1 MTTELKV
8 CSKCHLE
15 LPIDQFTVTNQ
26 LKGWRRGFCRACEAA
41 RVRAYYAANADY
53 RAKTAA
59 NSVKWQKANP
69 QKAAR
74 IRRGTMLKRK
84 YDLTHEQFDQL
95 LAAQGGCC
103 ALCKAAHHGVT
114 GADKRNNH
122 VGKHQWLEASWRVDH
137 NHETDEV
144 RGLLCHNCNTRLGS
158 YEALMREVGEE
169 AVLDYL
175 TRPSPVLFLIPV
187 ESAAD
192 IRATARFV
200 ADLPPR
206 YTHGNCEVCGEAQ
219 HAGGLCFKH
228 YMRKRRTGD
237 AGGVEPRP
245 KGTLKGGTHYKTV
258 LTEEQ
263 AREIK
268 FSTEKGVVLAAR
280 YGVKPAVVSSIRLGL
295 TWKHIEQDA
304 A

>member
-1 MTTELKV
+1 METEVRV

-15 LPIDQFTVTNQ
+15 LPTDQFTVTD
-26 LKGWRRGFCRACEAA
+26 KASGKRRAHCRVCESA
-41 RVRAYYAANADY
+41 RVRTYYAANPDY

-59 NSVKWQKANP
+59 NSAKWQKANP
-69 QKAAR
+69 VKAAR
-74 IRRGTMLKRK
+74 IRRNRDLRRK
-84 YDLTHEQFDQL
+84 YDLSQSQYEALLVDQN
-95 LAAQGGCC
+95 GEC
-103 ALCKAAHHGVT
+103 ALCGAQEHGHRHFNGRLARLPG
-114 GADKRNNH
+114 GADTHWPIDHDH
-122 VGKHQWLEASWRVDH
+122 VT
-137 NHETDEV
+137 NIV
-144 RGLLCHNCNTRLGS
+144 RGILCHNCNTTLGG
-158 YEALMREVGEE
+158 YEALLDKVGE
-169 AVLDYL
+169 AKLLDYL
-175 TRPSPVLFLIPV
+175 TRPSPVIPP
-187 ESAAD
+187 APPPPD

-237 AGGVEPRP
+237 AGGIEPRP